1 LDEVSGERARR
12 RKHFRASS
20 FADDL
25 IERTFAREE
34 KQRHKKQQQK
44 QQQQQQQLM
53 MNLPTTPK
61 E

>member
-1 LDEVSGERARR
+1 VSERARR

>member
-1 LDEVSGERARR
+1 VSERARR

-44 QQQQQQQLM
+44 QQQQQQQQQLM

-61 E
+61 

>member
-1 LDEVSGERARR
+1 VSERARR

-44 QQQQQQQLM
+44 QQQQQQQQLM

-61 E
+61 

>member
-1 LDEVSGERARR
+1 VSERGEESFSERR
-12 RKHFRASS
+12 RLPTTFK
-20 FADDL
+20 
-25 IERTFAREE
+25 RTFAREE